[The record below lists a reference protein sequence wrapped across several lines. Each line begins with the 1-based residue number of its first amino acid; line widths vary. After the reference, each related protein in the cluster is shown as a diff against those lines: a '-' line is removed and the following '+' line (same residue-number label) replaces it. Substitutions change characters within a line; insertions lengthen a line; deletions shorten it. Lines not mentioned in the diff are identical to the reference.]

1 GPTSPAADGPGDPSS
16 PSQPDADGGTGP
28 AGAAKRHAAA
38 RADGPGGDV
47 RDGGVQGGPMAVARR
62 KAARAAAAAAER
74 KRRAKHHSNDA
85 PAAVKALG
93 DVAKTVG
100 KAAAVAAENADKSVF
115 PGALLLIVLA

>member
-1 GPTSPAADGPGDPSS
+1 
-16 PSQPDADGGTGP
+16 
-28 AGAAKRHAAA
+28 
-38 RADGPGGDV
+38 V

-115 PGALLLIVLA
+115 PGALLLIVLAFLSIQGRMDRNDPKLALAPAFSDPDLDFGPPPSRGRA